1 MTQSRDG
8 GGSPRVVLGMT
19 LYNNAR
25 HLRDAAASLLAQSYR
40 NFALVMLDDA
50 SSDETAAVAGTFA
63 ANDERIRYFR
73 HDERAG
79 MIPTW
84 REVVQIA
91 TRDFPS
97 AEYFAWA
104 SDHDRWHPQW
114 LARLVEQLDANPS
127 VVLAYPMTQ
136 RMEPDGTPVEKDLR
150 VFQTVGSSEVG
161 DRWREFCR
169 RGVGSGDMVYGL
181 MRVSALRAAG
191 IFREV
196 MNPDRLLI
204 AELTLQG
211 PIAQVQE
218 PLWVRRRS
226 AVASIARQRTTLI
239 AGQPPAWFAWPPT
252 LQHAYVILREY
263 VQSPHPPVRI
273 PTAALVRMLA
283 RYQASSLWRTY
294 RKSDAAKQLDR
305 TSENMVFAAKVAR
318 KQTHVLAAEVANSIA
333 LAWVRLGRQ
342 RCKLAYE
349 ASFWL
354 RKVAARTRRAQQRAR
369 FKVGTAL
376 RRVR

>member
-1 MTQSRDG
+1 VTQSSDRP
-8 GGSPRVVLGMT
+8 SPRVVLGMT

-25 HLRDAAASLLAQSYR
+25 HLPDAAASLLAQSYR

-50 SSDETAAVAGTFA
+50 SSDETPAVAQTLAAV
-63 ANDERIRYFR
+63 DERIRYVR

-97 AEYFAWA
+97 AEYFAWV
-104 SDHDRWHPQW
+104 SDHDRWRSQW
-114 LARLVEQLDANPS
+114 LARLVEALDANPS
-127 VVLAYPMTQ
+127 LVLAYPMTQ

-150 VFQTVGSSEVG
+150 MFQTVGLTDVR

-169 RGVGSGDMVYGL
+169 RGIGSGDMVYGL
-181 MRVSALRAAG
+181 VRVPALRTAG
-191 IFREV
+191 IFRDV

-226 AVASIARQRTTLI
+226 AVASIARQRSTLM
-239 AGQPPAWFAWPPT
+239 AGSPPAWFAWPPT
-252 LQHAYVILREY
+252 LQHAYVITREY
-263 VQSPHPPVRI
+263 ARSPHPPVPI
-273 PTAALVRMLA
+273 PTATLVRMLA
-283 RYQASSLWRTY
+283 RYQTSSLWRTY
-294 RKSDAAKQLDR
+294 RKTDAAKQLDR
-305 TSENMVFAAKVAR
+305 TSEKVAFAAKVAR
-318 KQTHVLAAEVANSIA
+318 KQTRVFTADAANSIA
-333 LAWVRLGRQ
+333 VAWVRLGRQ
-342 RCKLAYE
+342 RRKLAYE
-349 ASFWL
+349 AAFWL
-354 RKVAARTRRAQQRAR
+354 RKIASRTRRAQQRAR

>member
-1 MTQSRDG
+1 MTQSADRRV
-8 GGSPRVVLGMT
+8 PRVVLGMT
-19 LYNNAR
+19 LHNNAR
-25 HLRDAAASLLAQSYR
+25 HLSEAVASLAAQSHPH
-40 NFALVMLDDA
+40 FALVMLDDA
-50 SSDETAAVAGTFA
+50 SSDDTPDIARTFA
-63 ANDERIRYFR
+63 AKDERIRYFR

-84 REVVQIA
+84 REVVEIA

-97 AEYFAWA
+97 AEYFAWV

-114 LARLVEQLDANPS
+114 LARLVETLDGNPS

-150 VFQTVGSSEVG
+150 VFQTVGLPDIG

-169 RGVGSGDMVYGL
+169 SGVGSGDMVYGL
-181 MRVSALRAAG
+181 MRVPALRAAG
-191 IFREV
+191 IFRDV

-226 AVASIARQRTTLI
+226 AVASIARQRSTLI
-239 AGQPPAWFAWPPT
+239 AGSTPSWFAWPPT
-252 LQHAYVILREY
+252 LQHAYVIAREY
-263 VQSPHPPVRI
+263 TRSPHPPVRI
-273 PTAALVRMLA
+273 PTATLLGMLA
-283 RYQASSLWRTY
+283 RYHTNSLWRTY
-294 RKSDAAKQLDR
+294 RKTDAAKQLDR
-305 TSENMVFAAKVAR
+305 TSEQMAFASKLAR
-318 KQTHVLAAEVANSIA
+318 KRTRVLVADAANSVVV
-333 LAWVRLGRQ
+333 AWVRLGRH
-342 RCKLAYE
+342 RRKFAYE
-349 ASFWL
+349 AAFWL
-354 RKVAARTRRAQQRAR
+354 RKVAVRTRRARQRAR

>member
-1 MTQSRDG
+1 
-8 GGSPRVVLGMT
+8 MT

-25 HLRDAAASLLAQSYR
+25 HLPDAAAALLAQSYR

-50 SSDETAAVAGTFA
+50 SSDETPAVARTFGA
-63 ANDERIRYFR
+63 GDERIRYFR

-97 AEYFAWA
+97 AEYFAWV

-114 LARLVEQLDANPS
+114 LARLVAQLDANPS

-136 RMEPDGTPVEKDLR
+136 RMEPDGTPVEKDVR
-150 VFQTVGSSEVG
+150 VFQTIGLSEVS

-181 MRVSALRAAG
+181 MRVPALRAAG
-191 IFREV
+191 IFRDV

-211 PIAQVQE
+211 PIAQVQ
-218 PLWVRRRS
+218 
-226 AVASIARQRTTLI
+226 
-239 AGQPPAWFAWPPT
+239 
-252 LQHAYVILREY
+252 
-263 VQSPHPPVRI
+263 
-273 PTAALVRMLA
+273 
-283 RYQASSLWRTY
+283 
-294 RKSDAAKQLDR
+294 
-305 TSENMVFAAKVAR
+305 
-318 KQTHVLAAEVANSIA
+318 
-333 LAWVRLGRQ
+333 
-342 RCKLAYE
+342 
-349 ASFWL
+349 
-354 RKVAARTRRAQQRAR
+354 
-369 FKVGTAL
+369 
-376 RRVR
+376 

>member
-1 MTQSRDG
+1 
-8 GGSPRVVLGMT
+8 MT
-19 LYNNAR
+19 LYNNAH
-25 HLRDAAASLLAQSYR
+25 HLSDAARSLLAQSYR
-40 NFALVMLDDA
+40 DFALVMLDDA
-50 SSDETAAVAGTFA
+50 SSDETRAVSLTFA
-63 ANDERIRYFR
+63 SADERIRYFR

-91 TRDFPS
+91 IRDCPS
-97 AEYFAWA
+97 AEYFAWV
-104 SDHDRWHPQW
+104 SDHDWWHPQW

-150 VFQTVGSSEVG
+150 VFQTIGLSEVS
-161 DRWREFCR
+161 DRWRQFCR
-169 RGVGSGDMVYGL
+169 RGIGSGDMVYGL
-181 MRVSALRAAG
+181 MRVPALRAAG
-191 IFREV
+191 IFRDV

-239 AGQPPAWFAWPPT
+239 AGPPPGWFAWPPT
-252 LQHAYVILREY
+252 LQHAYVIAREY
-263 VQSPHPPVRI
+263 ARSPHPPVRI
-273 PTAALVRMLA
+273 PTATLVGMLA
-283 RYQASSLWRTY
+283 RYQTSSLWRTY
-294 RKSDAAKQLDR
+294 RKTDAAKQLDR
-305 TSENMVFAAKVAR
+305 TIETLAFAVKVAR
-318 KQTHVLAAEVANSIA
+318 KQTRVFAADAANGIVVA
-333 LAWVRLGRQ
+333 LVRLGRQ
-342 RCKLAYE
+342 RRKLAYE
-349 ASFWL
+349 TAFWL
-354 RKVAARTRRAQQRAR
+354 RKAAARTRRAQQRAR

>member
-1 MTQSRDG
+1 MTQASADR
-8 GGSPRVVLGMT
+8 SPRVVLGMT

-25 HLRDAAASLLAQSYR
+25 HLPDATGSLLAQSYR

-50 SSDETAAVAGTFA
+50 SSDETPAIARTFA
-63 ANDERIRYFR
+63 VDDERIRYFR
-73 HDERAG
+73 HDTRAG

-91 TRDFPS
+91 THDFPS
-97 AEYFAWA
+97 AEYFAWV
-104 SDHDRWHPQW
+104 SDHDRWRQQW
-114 LARLVEQLDANPS
+114 LARLVEALDANPS
-127 VVLAYPMTQ
+127 LVLAYPMTQ

-150 VFQTVGSSEVG
+150 IFQTVGLSEVR

-169 RGVGSGDMVYGL
+169 RGIGSGDMVYGL
-181 MRVSALRAAG
+181 MRVQALRAAG
-191 IFREV
+191 IFRDV

-239 AGQPPAWFAWPPT
+239 AGSPPSWFAWPPT
-252 LQHAYVILREY
+252 LQHACVITREY
-263 VQSPHPPVRI
+263 ARSPHPPVRI
-273 PTAALVRMLA
+273 PAATLVGMLVR
-283 RYQASSLWRTY
+283 YQTSSLWRTY
-294 RKSDAAKQLDR
+294 RKTDAAKQLDR
-305 TSENMVFAAKVAR
+305 TSEKVALAAKIAR
-318 KQTHVLAAEVANSIA
+318 KQTRVFAADAANSIA
-333 LAWVRLGRQ
+333 VAWVRLGRQ
-342 RCKLAYE
+342 RRKLAYE
-349 ASFWL
+349 AAFWL

>member
-1 MTQSRDG
+1 
-8 GGSPRVVLGMT
+8 MT

-25 HLRDAAASLLAQSYR
+25 HLPDAAASLLVQSYR
-40 NFALVMLDDA
+40 DFALVMLDDA
-50 SSDETAAVAGTFA
+50 SSDETPAVARTVVAG
-63 ANDERIRYFR
+63 DERVTYFR
-73 HDERAG
+73 HTERAG

-97 AEYFAWA
+97 ADYFAWV

-150 VFQTVGSSEVG
+150 VFHTIGLSDVR
-161 DRWREFCR
+161 DRWREFCH

-181 MRVSALRAAG
+181 MRLPALRAAG
-191 IFREV
+191 IFRDV
-196 MNPDRLLI
+196 MQPDRLLI

-239 AGQPPAWFAWPPT
+239 AGRTPAWFAWPPT
-252 LQHAYVILREY
+252 LQHAYVIAREY
-263 VQSPHPPVRI
+263 ARSPHPPIRI
-273 PTAALVRMLA
+273 PTATLVGMLVR
-283 RYQASSLWRTY
+283 YQTSSLWRTY
-294 RKSDAAKQLDR
+294 RKTDAAKDLDR
-305 TSENMVFAAKVAR
+305 TSEKVAFAAKVAR
-318 KQTHVLAAEVANSIA
+318 KQTRVFAANAANNVLVT
-333 LAWVRLGRQ
+333 WVRLGRH
-342 RCKLAYE
+342 RRKLAYE
-349 ASFWL
+349 TAFWL

>member
-1 MTQSRDG
+1 VTQASVGR
-8 GGSPRVVLGMT
+8 SPRVVLGMT

-25 HLRDAAASLLAQSYR
+25 HLPDAANSLLAQSYR

-50 SSDETAAVAGTFA
+50 SSDETAAIAQTFA
-63 ANDERIRYFR
+63 AGDGRIRYFR

-91 TRDFPS
+91 TREFPS

-104 SDHDRWHPQW
+104 SDHDRWHEQW
-114 LARLVEQLDANPS
+114 LARLVEALDANSS
-127 VVLAYPMTQ
+127 VVLAYSMTQ

-150 VFQTVGSSEVG
+150 EFQTVGLRALG

-181 MRVSALRAAG
+181 MRVPALRAAG

-211 PIAQVQE
+211 QIAQVEQ

-226 AVASIARQRTTLI
+226 AVASITRQRSTLI
-239 AGQPPAWFAWPPT
+239 AGSPPAWFAWPPT
-252 LQHAYVILREY
+252 LQHAYVITREY
-263 VQSPHPPVRI
+263 ARSPHPPVQI
-273 PTAALVRMLA
+273 PTTTLVRMLA
-283 RYQASSLWRTY
+283 RYQTSSLWRTY
-294 RKSDAAKQLDR
+294 RKTDAAKRLDR
-305 TSENMVFAAKVAR
+305 TSEAVAFAAKVAR
-318 KQTHVLAAEVANSIA
+318 KQTRVFAADAVNSIA
-333 LAWVRLGRQ
+333 VTWVHLGRQ
-342 RCKLAYE
+342 RRKLAYE
-349 ASFWL
+349 AMFWL
-354 RKVAARTRRAQQRAR
+354 RKIAARTRRARQRAR

>member
-1 MTQSRDG
+1 VTPSPAN

-25 HLRDAAASLLAQSYR
+25 HLPDAAASLLAQSYR

-50 SSDETAAVAGTFA
+50 SSDETPAVVRSVGAG
-63 ANDERIRYFR
+63 DERITYFR
-73 HDERAG
+73 HAERTG

-97 AEYFAWA
+97 AEYFAWV

-136 RMEPDGTPVEKDLR
+136 RMEPDGTPVEKDVR
-150 VFQTVGSSEVG
+150 VFQTVGLSEVS

-169 RGVGSGDMVYGL
+169 KGVGSGDMVYGL
-181 MRVSALRAAG
+181 MRVPALRAAG

-239 AGQPPAWFAWPPT
+239 AGPLPAWFAWPPT
-252 LQHAYVILREY
+252 LQHAYVIAREY
-263 VQSPHPPVRI
+263 ARSPHPPVRI
-273 PTAALVRMLA
+273 PTAALVGMLA
-283 RYQASSLWRTY
+283 RYQTSSLWRTY
-294 RKSDAAKQLDR
+294 RKTDAAKELDR
-305 TSENMVFAAKVAR
+305 TSEKVAFAAKVAR
-318 KQTHVLAAEVANSIA
+318 KQTRVFAAHAANNIA
-333 LAWVRLGRQ
+333 MAWVRLGRQ
-342 RCKLAYE
+342 RRKLAYE
-349 ASFWL
+349 TAFWL

>member
-1 MTQSRDG
+1 
-8 GGSPRVVLGMT
+8 MT

-25 HLRDAAASLLAQSYR
+25 HLQDAVTSLVGQSYR
-40 NFALVMLDDA
+40 DFALVMLDDA
-50 SSDETAAVAGTFA
+50 SSDETPAIAQTFA
-63 ANDERIRYFR
+63 ATDERIRYFR
-73 HDERAG
+73 HQNRAG

-84 REVVQIA
+84 RDVVQMA

-97 AEYFAWA
+97 AEYFAWV

-114 LARLVEQLDANPS
+114 LARLVETLDGNPS

-150 VFQTVGSSEVG
+150 VFQTVGLANLG

-169 RGVGSGDMVYGL
+169 NGVGSGDMVYGL
-181 MRVSALRAAG
+181 MRVPALRAAG
-191 IFREV
+191 IFRDV

-226 AVASIARQRTTLI
+226 PVPSIVRQRSTLI
-239 AGQPPAWFAWPPT
+239 AGSTPAWFAWPPT
-252 LQHAYVILREY
+252 LQHAFVIAREY
-263 VQSPHPPVRI
+263 ARSPHPPVRI
-273 PTAALVRMLA
+273 PTATLVSMLA
-283 RYQASSLWRTY
+283 RYQTSSLWRTY
-294 RKSDAAKQLDR
+294 RKTDAAKQLDR
-305 TSENMVFAAKVAR
+305 TSEQVAFASKVAR
-318 KQTHVLAAEVANSIA
+318 KRTRLFVAEAANSAA
-333 LAWVRLGRQ
+333 LAWVRLGR
-342 RCKLAYE
+342 RRRKLAYE
-349 ASFWL
+349 TAFWL
-354 RKVAARTRRAQQRAR
+354 RKVALRTRRAQQRAR